1 MVAVARETYNPI
13 EEKEL
18 YRHQLVELR
27 KMNIQLSLITDEN
40 IKEYDID
47 ERG

>member
-18 YRHQLVELR
+18 YRQQLLELR